1 MDFTQFGTNVIENI
15 VAAMPQLIVVVSTL
29 TYSLRSIKSRT
40 DNSLSTIQNKTETFP
55 IILEETKGKIDEAL
69 LNSQKEISDF
79 FDATRENF
87 DNRFISFSKNIQDNL
102 QLTTEAIS
110 KNVNSSLLSMQNE
123 LANYQREL
131 TQSKEKLS
139 LLVKENKLFIDVI
152 LQFVADNP
160 DLVAKGITQIVST
173 KANMTKKE
181 IESYPKALIEDMD
194 LLQKTLTEV
203 KSVAGQKT
211 LDKLLGGLG
220 YERK

>member
-79 FDATRENF
+79 FDATRKNF